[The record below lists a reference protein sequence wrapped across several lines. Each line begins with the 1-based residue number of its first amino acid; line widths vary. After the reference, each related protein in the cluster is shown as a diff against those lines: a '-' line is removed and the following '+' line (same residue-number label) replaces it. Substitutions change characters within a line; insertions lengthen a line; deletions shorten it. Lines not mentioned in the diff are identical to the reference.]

1 MARHCLAGSD
11 AMCTQYDAALVAA
24 GRRHFEEALQ
34 ATTDETIPDKI
45 LPDGDG
51 FLFLASF

>member
-11 AMCTQYDAALVAA
+11 AVCTQYDAALVAA
-24 GRRHFEEALQ
+24 GRRHFEKALQ

-45 LPDGDG
+45 LPDG